1 MTGGAALK
9 ALTAGGKYL
18 KKTVKKIIDEEPQ
31 GTAPAGKSPAEEVV
45 EDTAVEATAEEADF
59 ENAGS
64 QEA

>member
-1 MTGGAALK
+1 MGCAESSDSRRQVSE
-9 ALTAGGKYL
+9 
-18 KKTVKKIIDEEPQ
+18 KTVKKIIDEEPQ

-45 EDTAVEATAEEADF
+45 EDTAVEAAAEEADF

>member
-18 KKTVKKIIDEEPQ
+18 KNRQEDHRRGAP

-45 EDTAVEATAEEADF
+45 EDTAVEAAAEEADF